1 MMEYL
6 AYTSE
11 LHAPLF
17 GHALYNISGS
27 IIIRLVATE
36 LPYTQ
41 QQAENPVEYRVVSTS
56 ALVALSGN
64 IPINGC
70 KAETSTNCSPNSYI
84 FVGNGTK
91 YFWTK
96 TFTVSQ
102 SHNGNVMFLLKTRI
116 LDCYDFE
123 GPGTVRL
130 QIQLDGQLVGSTG
143 IQQFFYNETCHQ
155 RTLSASCLALGLA
168 AGSHT
173 VKGRINVSGLPNLS
187 ASGDLGLVFFGN

>member
-1 MMEYL
+1 
-6 AYTSE
+6 
-11 LHAPLF
+11 
-17 GHALYNISGS
+17 
-27 IIIRLVATE
+27 
-36 LPYTQ
+36 
-41 QQAENPVEYRVVSTS
+41 
-56 ALVALSGN
+56 
-64 IPINGC
+64 
-70 KAETSTNCSPNSYI
+70 
-84 FVGNGTK
+84 
-91 YFWTK
+91 
-96 TFTVSQ
+96 
-102 SHNGNVMFLLKTRI
+102 MFLLKTRI

-155 RTLSASCLALGLA
+155 RTLSASYLALGLA